1 MAEAG
6 ADSGNLIG
14 RDRRANAAAADQY
27 AALGR
32 AIADR
37 LAHRLGK
44 VGIIHRSVAVGA
56 DIDYVMLE
64 MTQIAGDR
72 LFHFEAGMV
81 RTDDNAHR
89 YFRSS
94 AVARSTT

>member
-1 MAEAG
+1 MAKAG
-6 ADSGNLIG
+6 ADSGNLVG
-14 RDRRANAAAADQY
+14 GDGRANAAAADQY

-32 AIADR
+32 ASADR
-37 LAHRLGK
+37 LADRFGK
-44 VGIIHRSVAVGA
+44 VRIINRGVAVGS
-56 DIDYVMLE
+56 DIDYVMRE
-64 MTQIAGDR
+64 MTQIAGDH